1 MENETLTQTDIIWN
15 FIYDMFGL
23 NIPNKKCFYDNDN
36 IEYFGEWR
44 YNMKNGEGKSYYKNG
59 NIMYDGTW
67 KNNMYNGYGVEYY
80 ENGNISYRGGWDYNR
95 RTGNGVYYSE
105 HGSKYDGDGSYEENI
120 EFYDDEI

>member
-44 YNMKNGEGKSYYKNG
+44 YNMKMEKESHIIKMEILCTTELGKTIC
-59 NIMYDGTW
+59 IMVMVWNTMKTETYLIAAVGIIIDEPEMACITASMGQ
-67 KNNMYNGYGVEYY
+67 NM
-80 ENGNISYRGGWDYNR
+80 
-95 RTGNGVYYSE
+95 TGMV
-105 HGSKYDGDGSYEENI
+105 HMKKI
-120 EFYDDEI
+120 